1 MTSQSPIMEKMSTF
15 PYETIHIM
23 PECVMPLHGHRNK
36 VVPLMKPSILVDLS
50 NVAQF
55 HNYTC

>member
-1 MTSQSPIMEKMSTF
+1 MEKMSTL

-36 VVPLMKPSILVDLS
+36 VVPLMKPFILVDLS

-55 HNYTC
+55 RNYTC